1 VESLEGLPINIIDI
15 GVVLV
20 LLISGVLAYAR
31 GLVHEVLSIGGWIGA
46 VLATIFFYPVIQPIS
61 RQFIPIDLA
70 ADLSAGVVIFIVTLV
85 ILSLATRALSSRVKE
100 SALNVL
106 DRSLGFLFGIAR
118 GGLLVCVAYLGL
130 EFLVPKSEQPEW
142 ITSAKTMPVIVEGA
156 AALIDI
162 IPDGTN
168 IELPKIDTN
177 SATQDIIKLVAP
189 TPSSGQDTRTDGYS
203 DTERQEMERLIDSNE
218 KTTE

>member
-1 VESLEGLPINIIDI
+1 MGSLEGQPINIIDI

-31 GLVHEVLSIGGWIGA
+31 GLVHEILSIGGWIGA
-46 VLATIFFYPVIQPIS
+46 VLSTIFFYPVIKPLA

-85 ILSLATRALSSRVKE
+85 ILSFVTRALSSRVKE

-106 DRSLGFLFGIAR
+106 DRSLGFLFGLTR
-118 GGLLVCVAYLGL
+118 GALLVCVAYLGL

-142 ITSAKTMPVIVEGA
+142 ITSAKTMPIIVEGA
-156 AALIDI
+156 AALVLLM
-162 IPDGTN
+162 PDGTN
-168 IELPKIDTN
+168 LDLPKFDTN

-189 TPSSGQDTRTDGYS
+189 TPSSGQTPPPDGYS
-203 DTERQEMERLIDSNE
+203 DTERQDMERLIETSE
-218 KTTE
+218 

>member
-1 VESLEGLPINIIDI
+1 LDTIDTLPINIIDI
-15 GVVLV
+15 GVALV

-31 GLVHEVLSIGGWIGA
+31 GLVHEVLSVGGWIGA
-46 VLATIFFYPVIQPIS
+46 VFATIFFYPVIQPLA

-106 DRSLGFLFGIAR
+106 DRSLGFLFGLAR
-118 GGLLVCVAYLGL
+118 GALLVCVAYLAL

-156 AALIDI
+156 AALLEL
-162 IPDGTN
+162 IPDNTN
-168 IELPKIDTN
+168 IELPKIDTG

-189 TPSSGQDTRTDGYS
+189 TTSSGENTRSDGYS
-203 DTERQEMERLIDSNE
+203 DVEREEMERLLETNE
-218 KTTE
+218 

>member
-1 VESLEGLPINIIDI
+1 VDSLDGLPINIIDL

-46 VLATIFFYPVIQPIS
+46 TLATIFFYPVIQPFA
-61 RQFIPIDLA
+61 RQFIPIELA

-106 DRSLGFLFGIAR
+106 DRSLGFLFGLAR
-118 GGLLVCVAYLGL
+118 GALLVCVAYMGL
-130 EFLVPKSEQPEW
+130 EFLAPKSEQPEW
-142 ITSAKTMPVIVEGA
+142 ITAAKTMPIIVEGA
-156 AALIDI
+156 AALVAV
-162 IPDGTN
+162 IPEGTN
-168 IELPKIDTN
+168 IDLPKFDKD
-177 SATQDIIKLVAP
+177 SATQGIIKLVAP
-189 TPSSGQDTRTDGYS
+189 TPSSDQKTPSDGYS
-203 DTERQEMERLIDSNE
+203 DTERQEMERLIETNE
-218 KTTE
+218 

>member
-1 VESLEGLPINIIDI
+1 MESIESLPINIIDI
-15 GVVLV
+15 GVILV

-31 GLVHEVLSIGGWIGA
+31 GLVHEVLSVGGWIGA
-46 VLATIFFYPVIQPIS
+46 AFATIFFYPVIQPMA
-61 RQFIPIDLA
+61 RQFIPVDLA

-106 DRSLGFLFGIAR
+106 DRSLGFLFGLAR
-118 GGLLVCVAYLGL
+118 GALLVCVAYLGL
-130 EFLVPKSEQPEW
+130 EFLVPRDEQPEW

-156 AALIDI
+156 AALLEL
-162 IPDGTN
+162 IPDNTS

-189 TPSSGQDTRTDGYS
+189 TTSSGEETETDGYS
-203 DTERQEMERLIDSNE
+203 ETERQEMERLLETNE
-218 KTTE
+218 

>member
-1 VESLEGLPINIIDI
+1 MDSLEGLPINIIDI

-31 GLVHEVLSIGGWIGA
+31 GLVHEVLSIGGWAGA
-46 VLATIFFYPVIQPIS
+46 VLATIFFYPVIQPMA
-61 RQFIPIDLA
+61 RDVIPVDLA
-70 ADLSAGVVIFIVTLV
+70 ADLSAGVTIFIVTLV

-106 DRSLGFLFGIAR
+106 DRSLGFLFGLAR
-118 GGLLVCVAYLGL
+118 GALLVCVAYLGL

-156 AALIDI
+156 AALVDL
-162 IPDGTN
+162 IPDNTN
-168 IELPKIDTN
+168 IEIPQIDTN

-189 TPSSGQDTRTDGYS
+189 TPSSGETSDDDGYS
-203 DTERQEMERLIDSNE
+203 DAERQQMERLIETNE
-218 KTTE
+218 

>member
-1 VESLEGLPINIIDI
+1 MESIESLPINIIDI

-20 LLISGVLAYAR
+20 LVISGVLAYAR
-31 GLVHEVLSIGGWIGA
+31 GLVHEVLSVGGWIGA
-46 VLATIFFYPVIQPIS
+46 VFATIFFYPVIQPLA
-61 RQFIPIDLA
+61 RQFIPVDLA

-106 DRSLGFLFGIAR
+106 DRSLGFLFGLAR
-118 GGLLVCVAYLGL
+118 GALLICVAYLGL

-156 AALIDI
+156 AALLDM
-162 IPDGTN
+162 IPDNTN
-168 IELPKIDTN
+168 IELPKIDTG

-189 TPSSGQDTRTDGYS
+189 TTSPEAQSQSEGYS
-203 DTERQEMERLIDSNE
+203 DAEREEMERLLETNE
-218 KTTE
+218 

>member
-1 VESLEGLPINIIDI
+1 
-15 GVVLV
+15 
-20 LLISGVLAYAR
+20 LISGVLAYAR

-46 VLATIFFYPVIQPIS
+46 VLATLFFYPVVQPIA
-61 RQFIPIDLA
+61 RKFIPIDLA

-85 ILSLATRALSSRVKE
+85 VLSLATRALSNRVKD

-106 DRSLGFLFGIAR
+106 DRSLGFLFGLTR
-118 GGLLVCVAYLGL
+118 GALLVCVAYLGL
-130 EFLVPKSEQPEW
+130 EFLVPRADQPEW

-162 IPDGTN
+162 IPDSAN

-189 TPSSGQDTRTDGYS
+189 STSSNQTQSDGYS
-203 DTERQEMERLIDSNE
+203 DTERQEMERLIQSNE
-218 KTTE
+218 

>member
-1 VESLEGLPINIIDI
+1 MESLEGLPINIIDI

-46 VLATIFFYPVIQPIS
+46 VLATIFFYPVIQPLA

-85 ILSLATRALSSRVKE
+85 VLSLATRALSSRVKD

-106 DRSLGFLFGIAR
+106 DRSLGFLFGLAR
-118 GGLLVCVAYLGL
+118 GALLVCVAYLGL
-130 EFLVPKSEQPEW
+130 EFLVPKSDQPEW
-142 ITSAKTMPVIVEGA
+142 ITSARTMPVIVEGA

-162 IPDGTN
+162 IPDDTN
-168 IELPKIDTN
+168 IKLPNIDTN
-177 SATQDIIKLVAP
+177 SATQDLIKLV
-189 TPSSGQDTRTDGYS
+189 TPSLSSDQTPSDGYS
-203 DTERQEMERLIDSNE
+203 DTERQEMERLIETNE
-218 KTTE
+218 

>member
-1 VESLEGLPINIIDI
+1 MDSLEGLPINIIDI

-46 VLATIFFYPVIQPIS
+46 VLATIFFYPVIQPLS

-70 ADLSAGVVIFIVTLV
+70 ADLSAGIVIFIVTLV
-85 ILSLATRALSSRVKE
+85 VLSLATRALSSRVKD

-106 DRSLGFLFGIAR
+106 DRSLGFLFGLAR
-118 GGLLVCVAYLGL
+118 GALLVCVAYLGL
-130 EFLVPKSEQPEW
+130 EFLVPKSDQPEW
-142 ITSAKTMPVIVEGA
+142 ITSARTMPVIVEGA

-162 IPDGTN
+162 IPDDAN
-168 IELPKIDTN
+168 IKLPEIDTN
-177 SATQDIIKLVAP
+177 SATQDLIKLVAP
-189 TPSSGQDTRTDGYS
+189 SPSSDQTPSDGYS
-203 DTERQEMERLIDSNE
+203 DSERQEMERLIETNE
-218 KTTE
+218 

>member
-1 VESLEGLPINIIDI
+1 MESLEGLPINIIDI

-46 VLATIFFYPVIQPIS
+46 VLATIFFYPVIQPLA

-85 ILSLATRALSSRVKE
+85 ILSLATRTLSSRVKD

-106 DRSLGFLFGIAR
+106 DRSLGFLFGLAR
-118 GGLLVCVAYLGL
+118 GALLVCVAYLGL
-130 EFLVPKSEQPEW
+130 EFLVPKSDQPEW
-142 ITSAKTMPVIVEGA
+142 ITSARTMPVIVEGA

-162 IPDGTN
+162 IPDDTN
-168 IELPKIDTN
+168 IKLPNIDTN
-177 SATQDIIKLVAP
+177 SATQDLIKLV
-189 TPSSGQDTRTDGYS
+189 TPSLSSGQTPSDGYS
-203 DTERQEMERLIDSNE
+203 DTERQEMERLIETNE
-218 KTTE
+218 

>member
-46 VLATIFFYPVIQPIS
+46 VLATIFFYPVIQPLA

-85 ILSLATRALSSRVKE
+85 VLSLATRALSSRVKD

-106 DRSLGFLFGIAR
+106 DRSLGFLFGLAR
-118 GGLLVCVAYLGL
+118 GALLVCVAYLGL
-130 EFLVPKSEQPEW
+130 EFLVPKSDQPEW
-142 ITSAKTMPVIVEGA
+142 ITSARTMPVIVEGA

-162 IPDGTN
+162 IPDDTN
-168 IELPKIDTN
+168 IKLPNIDTN
-177 SATQDIIKLVAP
+177 SATQDLIKLV
-189 TPSSGQDTRTDGYS
+189 TPSLSSGQTPSDGYS
-203 DTERQEMERLIDSNE
+203 DTERQEMERLIETNE
-218 KTTE
+218 